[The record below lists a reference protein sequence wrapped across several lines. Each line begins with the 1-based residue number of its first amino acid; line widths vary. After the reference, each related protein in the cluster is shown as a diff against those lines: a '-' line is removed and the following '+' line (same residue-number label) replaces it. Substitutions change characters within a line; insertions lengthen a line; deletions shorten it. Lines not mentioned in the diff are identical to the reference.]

1 MYTKSTERKSLDSWF
16 LILYSY
22 FMAGHNKWTQ
32 IKRQKAV
39 VDAKKSKVFSRYAKI
54 IALAARKGDDPNTS
68 FELRAAI
75 DKARAE
81 NMPKENIERAIA
93 KGSGKSGEAQ
103 LESARYEAYGPG
115 GAAIIIDVI
124 TDSKN
129 RAVAEIKHILNEKG
143 GKFAEQGSVLWA
155 FELSGE
161 KPSAKITVEL
171 SSADKEALEKLIEAL
186 EESEDVQ
193 EIFTNS
199 VKSS

>member
-1 MYTKSTERKSLDSWF
+1 
-16 LILYSY
+16 
-22 FMAGHNKWTQ
+22 MAGHNKWTQ

-54 IALAARKGDDPNTS
+54 IALAARKGEDPGAN
-68 FELRAAI
+68 FELRAAV

-93 KGSGKSGEAQ
+93 KGSGKNGQSQ

-115 GAAIIIDVI
+115 GAALIIDAI

-129 RAVAEIKHILNEKG
+129 RAVAEIKHILNEHG

-155 FELSGE
+155 FDLSGE
-161 KPSAKITVEL
+161 KPSAKITMEL
-171 SSADKEALEKLIEAL
+171 SPADKEALDKLIEAL
-186 EESEDVQ
+186 EENEDVQ
-193 EIFTNS
+193 EIFTN
-199 VKSS
+199 VK